1 MMVEGD
7 ANNIH
12 IARLYDWVVIHSE
25 IRAIKDRYYNF
36 QKKVAYL
43 STRADSWTNKAAMD
57 DCRQSVALFLHITT
71 TAYLF
76 LPYWIL
82 ATIPHHI
89 ELR

>member
-36 QKKVAYL
+36 QKKSSL
-43 STRADSWTNKAAMD
+43 SVM
-57 DCRQSVALFLHITT
+57 
-71 TAYLF
+71 
-76 LPYWIL
+76 
-82 ATIPHHI
+82 
-89 ELR
+89 